1 MGSIVPYGSS
11 SPEVRR
17 GSGAIARA
25 AAPLHRPGEMGLD
38 GGRLREECWPT
49 VGERTRARLAELS
62 GAPIDWFARE
72 DGSSGDG
79 RCYAVTLGEA
89 GLSIAE
95 PRVNTEHR
103 PVYAIT
109 SFQFAPGSLRHVR
122 VDHRPP
128 PYMAGGGP
136 SSGGAATPPDIGLGD
151 AARGVLGNLP
161 PQAQELLQAPFTPQR
176 KVLRHNWYY
185 EGFDHRLD
193 AFVFYLAGA
202 KDVTFTTGTKIV
214 PAGHT
219 DATAHWS
226 LTCYRASVARRIGR

>member
-17 GSGAIARA
+17 DAGAVVPRT
-25 AAPLHRPGEMGLD
+25 APVHSPGEMGLG

-49 VGERTRARLAELS
+49 VGERTRQRLAELS
-62 GAPIDWFARE
+62 GNPIDWFARE
-72 DGSSGDG
+72 DASSGDG

-109 SFQFAPGSLRHVR
+109 SFQFAPGSLRHVQ

-128 PYMAGGGP
+128 PYR
-136 SSGGAATPPDIGLGD
+136 GGAPMSGHAAAPPDIGLGP
-151 AARGVLGNLP
+151 AAKGVLGNLP
-161 PQAQELLQAPFTPQR
+161 PQAQELLQAPFTAER
-176 KVLRHNWYY
+176 KVLRENWYY

-193 AFVFYLAGA
+193 AFVLYLAGA
-202 KDVTFTTGTKIV
+202 KDVTFATGTKIV